1 MAAGLD
7 AQSALKA
14 AVIAP
19 SLAALRRGK
28 EHGTMQIELRA
39 ALRSRV
45 DVAVLPVVRVGGKQI
60 GLSVAE
66 LESAYGRRRVHM
78 EGRRAL
84 LRWAVCRRHSGQP
97 TATPKRGVSVWIG
110 LGTDGGLVPEA
121 ESVVLPPTVVQGLT
135 SAVRNSGLSMFIL
148 SYNNVQNLPSGIAR
162 VDAAMYMPRETCAE
176 MLPRVPVQLLA
187 DLLRARALFT
197 GVAGDA

>member
-1 MAAGLD
+1 
-7 AQSALKA
+7 
-14 AVIAP
+14 
-19 SLAALRRGK
+19 
-28 EHGTMQIELRA
+28 
-39 ALRSRV
+39 
-45 DVAVLPVVRVGGKQI
+45 
-60 GLSVAE
+60 
-66 LESAYGRRRVHM
+66 M

-97 TATPKRGVSVWIG
+97 TATPKQGVSVWIG

-148 SYNNVQNLPSGIAR
+148 SYNNVQNLPSGITQ
-162 VDAAMYMPRETCAE
+162 VDAAMYLPRETCAE
-176 MLPRVPVQLLA
+176 MLTRVPVQLLA